1 MSILDDDDV
10 SDFFDTDD
18 FAEMATIN
26 NLDVAVIFD
35 KREIITQDI
44 IAERP
49 VIDLPT
55 THTTG
60 ISEQDDVVVSGKKY
74 TVNHWVHDGQGI
86 TTIIL
91 DETK

>member
-1 MSILDDDDV
+1 MSILDDDV

-26 NLDVAVIFD
+26 NLEVAVIFD

-44 IAERP
+44 IAEKP

-55 THTTG
+55 KHTVG
-60 ISEQDDVVVSGKKY
+60 IEENDDVVVSGKKY
-74 TVNHWVHDGQGI
+74 TVNHWVHDGFGV